1 MVSLRENWKEH
12 KTGITFFSGAL
23 LSLLYSGSHFLWR
36 VKKSFYGIWTEN
48 KSFYDII
55 ELTSLFVPVAA
66 AIVTLVAG
74 GIDMS
79 LWFSDNA
86 RKSLKRKVKKAKKET
101 AKREALWAKREA
113 LWIEWAENGKESD
126 KMPSKVD
133 PIEGETIIKTSE
145 KKK

>member
-1 MVSLRENWKEH
+1 MGSIRSIWKEH
-12 KTGITFFSGAL
+12 RTGITFFSGAL

-36 VKKSFYGIWTEN
+36 EKKSFYGIWIEN

-66 AIVTLVAG
+66 AIVTLIAG
-74 GIDMS
+74 GIDMT

-101 AKREALWAKREA
+101 AKREALW
-113 LWIEWAENGKESD
+113 IEWAENGKDPD

-133 PIEGETIIKTSE
+133 PIEVETKIRKSE